1 MDISI
6 TPEHEHFIEKQLKS
20 GRYYCASEVIRDALQ
35 LLEDR
40 YAMNQMRLKKIKKEI
55 MIGIEASERGEVSD
69 GEDFIKKLLEEISE
83 AEQIE
88 Q

>member
-1 MDISI
+1 MDISL
-6 TPEHEHFIEKQLKS
+6 TPEHQRFIEEKLKS

-40 YAMNQMRLKKIKKEI
+40 DAMNQMRLKKIKKEI
-55 MIGIEASERGEVSD
+55 MIGIEASDRGEVSD
-69 GEDFIKKLLEEISE
+69 GEEFIKELIEEISE
-83 AEQIE
+83 AEQIK

>member
-1 MDISI
+1 M
-6 TPEHEHFIEKQLKS
+6 
-20 GRYYCASEVIRDALQ
+20 IRDALQ

-40 YAMNQMRLKKIKKEI
+40 AAMNQMRLKKIKKEI

-69 GEDFIKKLLEEISE
+69 GEEFIKELLEEISE
-83 AEQIE
+83 AEQLE

>member
-1 MDISI
+1 MDISL
-6 TPEHEHFIEKQLKS
+6 TPEHERFIEKQLKE

-40 YAMNQMRLKKIKKEI
+40 AAMNQMRLKKIKTEI

-69 GEDFIKKLLEEISE
+69 GEEFIKELLEEISE
-83 AEQIE
+83 AEQLE